1 MFHNGSWLK
10 LGAYRVNAYSV
21 GSRVSWLA
29 FPPFDAIFDI
39 GWCVEPMRHISRL
52 FISHL
57 HIDHALGL
65 STWLCWRQPF
75 LEEFGAPKVYV
86 PKPML
91 EEARGY
97 IEAQRRAQNYDFDY
111 ELLGLDDG
119 DRVEIEHNR
128 FVEAFRTTHYLPTM
142 GFLVKEKRRRLKE
155 SHIGKDGS
163 ELQALRMKGEDI
175 HQIVEWPLFAY
186 TSDTCPKLFDRRP
199 DLLEAE
205 ILVTECSYIFGSL
218 EYDPED
224 ESTLGEKDVTH
235 GHVRPLMRRLSGFK
249 GKTLALCHLPITFQ
263 NIDIRAFL
271 LPRIPA
277 HLRDKMM
284 VLPYQ
289 DEPALSIPYKAPK
302 PELTDCPELLP
313 WRELD
318 MERWELKE
326 RAPYF
331 GGRKKQLI
339 AEIQERCGDFRIAY
353 EFEGAVIERES
364 ALQLYEDA
372 YYFFL
377 KRQPELLDWLVQ
389 TAAEVYDTEPEN
401 VASGLDYGAQQ
412 ASKPTHLQDIAIRRV
427 LRRLGRRFEGSE
439 LLEIRGIRS
448 RGYVL
453 NPGVVPFHR
462 QECIQQPVW
471 SATWAVPGSV
481 ESFWQSNK
489 VIVVRRKQDDPEPA
503 NSGVDEEKQ
512 GS

>member
-1 MFHNGSWLK
+1 
-10 LGAYRVNAYSV
+10 A
-21 GSRVSWLA
+21 
-29 FPPFDAIFDI
+29 
-39 GWCVEPMRHISRL
+39 
-52 FISHL
+52 
-57 HIDHALGL
+57 
-65 STWLCWRQPF
+65 F
-75 LEEFGAPKVYV
+75 LEEAGAPQVYV

-91 EEARGY
+91 EEARDF
-97 IEAQRRAQNYDFDY
+97 IEAQRRAQRFDFAY
-111 ELLGLDDG
+111 ELHGLDDG
-119 DRVEIEHNR
+119 DRVEIEHER
-128 FVEAFRTTHYLPTM
+128 FVEAFRTTHYLPTN
-142 GFLVKEKRRRLKE
+142 GFFVKERRQRLKDALV
-155 SHIGKDGS
+155 GLKGS
-163 ELQALRMKGEDI
+163 EIKALRAKGEDV
-175 HQIVEWPLFAY
+175 HQTVELPLFAY
-186 TSDTCPKLFDRRP
+186 TSDTSPKLFDERP
-199 DLLEAE
+199 ELLDSE

-224 ESTLGEKDVTH
+224 ESKLGEKDTTH
-235 GHVRPLMRRLSGFK
+235 CHVRPLMRRLAGFK

-277 HLRDKMM
+277 HLRDRVM

-289 DEPALSIPYKAPK
+289 DEPCLSIPYEAPGN
-302 PELTDCPELLP
+302 ENAECPELLP

-318 MERWELKE
+318 GELWEVKE

-339 AEIQERCGDFRIAY
+339 AEIQERLGDFRIAY
-353 EFEGAVIERES
+353 EFEGAVIERDS

-401 VASGLDYGAQQ
+401 VASGMDYGAQEP
-412 ASKPTHLQDIAIRRV
+412 SKATHLQDIAIRRV
-427 LRRLGRRFEGSE
+427 LLRLGRSFEGAD
-439 LLEIRGIRS
+439 LLEIRGVRS

-462 QECIQQPVW
+462 PECIQQPEW
-471 SATWAVPGSV
+471 KATWSVPGSV

-489 VIVVRRKQDDPEPA
+489 VIVVPIKKPDPEPEELGGESEEISA
-503 NSGVDEEKQ
+503 REGRALGGDESGNVGME
-512 GS
+512 